1 MHRTSLGQAILKHW
15 SLKQSYALL
24 QSNARINIVK
34 MNVLPTAI
42 YSLNAIPI
50 KILRVILK
58 ELEPIISQFVWK
70 SKKPSI
76 AKAILRKKNGTAE
89 ISLPDFML
97 YYKAIVINTVWYW
110 HKDRNIDIW
119 NKIESTEKNPRP
131 MDTLSLTKEARIY
144 NGVKTISLTSG
155 AGKTGQ
161 PLVKE

>member
-1 MHRTSLGQAILKHW
+1 MIDKNRWRHKPDSWNGRV
-15 SLKQSYALL
+15 
-24 QSNARINIVK
+24 NIVK
-34 MNVLPTAI
+34 MNMLPTAI
-42 YSLNAIPI
+42 YSLNAIPMRI
-50 KILRVILK
+50 PRVIFE

-144 NGVKTISLTSG
+144 NGEKTISSTRG
-155 AGKTGQ
+155 ARKTCQ